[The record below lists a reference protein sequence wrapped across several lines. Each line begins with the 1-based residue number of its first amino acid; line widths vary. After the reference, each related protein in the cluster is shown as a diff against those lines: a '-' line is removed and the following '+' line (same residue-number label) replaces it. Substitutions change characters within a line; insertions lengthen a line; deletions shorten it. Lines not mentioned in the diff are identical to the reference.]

1 MSCTGG
7 MVRDTAPSCPKPI
20 DPDGG
25 FAMTAAMDHFIY
37 RDGALFAEDIPVA
50 EIAAQ
55 VGTPFYCYSTA
66 TLTRHFRLFDEA
78 LAGMDHLVCY
88 AMKAA
93 SNQAILKTLAGLG
106 AGMDVVSGGEYA
118 RARAAGVPGERIV
131 FSGVGKTRAEMRMA
145 LEGGVRQFNV
155 ESEPEMAALNA
166 VALDLGLRVPVTI
179 RVNPDVDAKT
189 HAKIATGKSENK
201 FGIPIARAR
210 EVYAEAARLPGL
222 EVVGIDVHIG
232 SQLTELVPFRLA
244 YEKVADLTVQLR
256 EDGHDIRRLDLGGGL
271 GIPYT
276 RSNEA
281 PPLPTEYG
289 ALIRDTLGH
298 LGCEIE
304 IEPGRL
310 IVGNAGILVSE
321 VIYVKSGEGRDF
333 LILDAA
339 MNDLI
344 RPAMYDAHHDIV
356 PLVEAPPGIEQQPY
370 DVVGPVCESGDTFA
384 RGRMLPPLVAGDLVA
399 FRSAGAYGAVM
410 SSEYNT
416 RPLIPEVLVHGR
428 EFAVI
433 RARPTFDEMINR
445 DTIPPWL

>member
-1 MSCTGG
+1 
-7 MVRDTAPSCPKPI
+7 
-20 DPDGG
+20 
-25 FAMTAAMDHFIY
+25 MDHFLY
-37 RDGALFAEDIPVA
+37 HKGVLHAEDVSLS
-50 EIAAQ
+50 EIAEA

-66 TLTRHFRLFDEA
+66 TLERHFRLFDEA

-93 SNQAILKTLAGLG
+93 SNQAILKTLARLG

-131 FSGVGKTRAEMRMA
+131 FSGVGKTRDEMRMA
-145 LEGGVRQFNV
+145 LEGGIRQFNI
-155 ESEPEMAALNA
+155 ESEPEMLALNA
-166 VALDLGLRVPVTI
+166 VALELGMRAPITI

-210 EVYAEAARLPGL
+210 TVYAEAAALPGL
-222 EVVGIDVHIG
+222 EVIGIDVHIG
-232 SQLTELVPFRLA
+232 SQLTELAPFRLA
-244 YEKVADLTVQLR
+244 YEKVAELTQALR
-256 EDGHDIRRLDLGGGL
+256 ADGHDIRRLDLGGGL

-289 ALIRDTLGH
+289 ALIREVLGH

-310 IVGNAGILVSE
+310 IAGNAGILVSR

-356 PLVEAPPGIEQQPY
+356 PLVEPAAGVEQMPY

-384 RGRMLPPLVAGDLVA
+384 KGRMLPPLAEGDLVA

-416 RPLIPEVLVHGR
+416 RPLVPEVLVHER
-428 EFAVI
+428 DFAVI

-445 DTIPPWL
+445 DTIPEWL

>member
-1 MSCTGG
+1 
-7 MVRDTAPSCPKPI
+7 
-20 DPDGG
+20 
-25 FAMTAAMDHFIY
+25 MDHFLY
-37 RDGALFAEDIPVA
+37 RDGALCAEDVPLV
-50 EIAAQ
+50 EIAAT
-55 VGTPFYCYSTA
+55 VGSPFYVYSTA
-66 TLTRHFRLFDEA
+66 TLLRHFQLFDEA
-78 LAGMDHLVCY
+78 LDGTDHLICY

-93 SNQAILKTLAGLG
+93 SNQAILRTLAQAG
-106 AGMDVVSGGEYA
+106 AGMDVVSVGEYL

-131 FSGVGKTRAEMRMA
+131 FSGVGKTAEEIRVA
-145 LEGGVRQFNV
+145 LEGGIRQFNV
-155 ESEPEMAALNA
+155 ESEPEMEVINAIALELGK
-166 VALDLGLRVPVTI
+166 VAPITI

-201 FGIPIARAR
+201 FGIPIARASA
-210 EVYAEAARLPGL
+210 VYARAAALPGL

-232 SQLTELVPFRLA
+232 SQLTDLAPFETA
-244 YEKVADLTVQLR
+244 YRKVAELTERLR
-256 EDGHDIRRLDLGGGL
+256 AEGHDIRRLDLGGGL

-281 PPLPTEYG
+281 PPLPMEYG
-289 ALIRDTLGH
+289 ALIKRTLGH

-310 IVGNAGILVSE
+310 IAGNAGLMVSK

-356 PLVEAPPGIEQQPY
+356 PVVEPEPGVEPQPY
-370 DVVGPVCESGDTFA
+370 DIVGPVCESGDTFA
-384 RGRMLPPLVAGDLVA
+384 KARMMPPLAAGDLVA

-410 SSEYNT
+410 SSEYNS
-416 RPLIPEVLVHGR
+416 RPLIPEVLVHGDQ
-428 EFAVI
+428 FAVI
-433 RARPTFDEMINR
+433 RPRPSFDEMINR